1 MRLRTRVRAL
11 ERRATGDACPCCRGK
26 GWPGALVVGVP
37 IEARPSGWPV
47 GCRVCGRVN
56 MDAVTWIGL
65 GPSPTAE
72 AAQAFLEA
80 V

>member
-11 ERRATGDACPCCRGK
+11 ERRTTGNACACCRGN
-26 GWPGALVVGVP
+26 GWPDALVAGAP
-37 IEARPSGWPV
+37 AAARPPGWPA

-65 GPSPTAE
+65 GPRPTAE
-72 AAQAFLEA
+72 AARAFLEA